1 MNKNIHMPGA
11 AGEWR
16 KGGLERKDAG
26 ESLGRH
32 QFTHFRFSQNLEPGT
47 IHCLTPWLNL
57 IYYDLKPSQTGNA

>member
-32 QFTHFRFSQNLEPGT
+32 QFTHFRFLCNVYLQNVDFQCP
-47 IHCLTPWLNL
+47 
-57 IYYDLKPSQTGNA
+57 IYCV